1 MVSSEELI
9 GTTGYLTL
17 YKRFRKKQCRYNR
30 VRLYLKWLDK
40 WATCIS
46 TVVHFRGR
54 QSVKCSKEF
63 CTVPEPTDVK
73 RRWNYK
79 IVMVEL

>member
-1 MVSSEELI
+1 MLSSEELI
-9 GTTGYLTL
+9 GTAGYLTL

-40 WATCIS
+40 WATYIS

-54 QSVKCSKEF
+54 
-63 CTVPEPTDVK
+63 
-73 RRWNYK
+73 RAH
-79 IVMVEL
+79 